1 MKKKRRLLLVLAVFL
16 GLWYWNTF
24 ALKVTRAE
32 IADEKIVTPVRIALL
47 SDYHGGSFGPSA
59 SGILGRLRQE
69 KPDLVAVVGDMYTYG
84 DEKGRE
90 RALSLLTSIAGEF
103 PTYYVNGEHDNSDS
117 FQSEL
122 EEAGVCCL
130 PYERRE
136 ITVGKTKLTLYG
148 ITNSYYSPTFDL
160 ENAFTLSGNYSILL
174 AHIQNAPAFARFGVN
189 LALCGDTHGGM
200 VRVPF
205 YGAVYYNGGFFP
217 ETKGAMVKGSYE
229 VGDTTMFITGGLG
242 NYPIPLRIW
251 NRPEIVILTLHG
263 ESP

>member
-1 MKKKRRLLLVLAVFL
+1 MKKRRRILLVLAAL
-16 GLWYWNTF
+16 LALWYWNTF

-47 SDYHGGSFGPSA
+47 SDYHGGTFGPSTA
-59 SGILGRLRQE
+59 GILGKLRRE

-90 RALSLLTSIAGEF
+90 RALALLTSIAEEF
-103 PTYYVNGEHDNSDS
+103 PTCYVNGEHDDSGS
-117 FQSEL
+117 FQEKL
-122 EEAGVCCL
+122 EKAGVCCL
-130 PYERRE
+130 PYEQRE
-136 ITVGKTKLTLYG
+136 ITVGQTNLTLYG

-160 ENAFTLSGNYSILL
+160 ENEFTLSENYSILL
-174 AHIQNAPAFARFGVN
+174 AHIQNAPAFARFGVD

-200 VRVPF
+200 VRVPY

-217 ETKGAMVKGSYE
+217 ETKGAMVKGAYE
-229 VGDTTMFITGGLG
+229 VGDTTLFITGGLG
-242 NYPIPLRIW
+242 NYPVPLRIW